1 MILSSYIFRNDQI
14 LLYNV
19 MLYFTLFS
27 TVTVYCH
34 LLKRLFYIM
43 LYYILLYTI
52 NCHLQL
58 YLIVILFYVIFKY
71 SCSYTLLYITVFY
84 CALLNVII

>member
-1 MILSSYIFRNDQI
+1 MILSSYIFRNGQI

-27 TVTVYCH
+27 AVTVYCH
-34 LLKRLFYIM
+34 LLKRLFDII

-58 YLIVILFYVIFKY
+58 YLIEILFYVIFKY
-71 SCSYTLLYITVFY
+71 SCSYILLYITVFY